1 MKDYIEVFLDKKF
14 PLKIEISERAH
25 PKLDG
30 LIMYIYKSGDKRLF
44 VKLSGSTGVAYN
56 YFELSPEQLKMWFE
70 LSHLDAEKKLVEWAE
85 NRLKKQLP

>member
-1 MKDYIEVFLDKKF
+1 MPINLKEGE
-14 PLKIEISERAH
+14 KIEISEKVH

-56 YFELSPEQLKMWFE
+56 YFELNPEQLKMWFE